1 MTQFPPNPVSS
12 LLTIVPS
19 ASSRAAQEQLCR
31 ERNLSIVNC
40 FGRIVNSITCVLKMC
55 IHTENSQL
63 YVSIVLVW
71 QGSEV
76 IVHQIVCLI
85 ILGQDEKFRTF
96 WLFTYVSKD
105 CVYV

>member
-1 MTQFPPNPVSS
+1 
-12 LLTIVPS
+12 
-19 ASSRAAQEQLCR
+19 
-31 ERNLSIVNC
+31 
-40 FGRIVNSITCVLKMC
+40 MC